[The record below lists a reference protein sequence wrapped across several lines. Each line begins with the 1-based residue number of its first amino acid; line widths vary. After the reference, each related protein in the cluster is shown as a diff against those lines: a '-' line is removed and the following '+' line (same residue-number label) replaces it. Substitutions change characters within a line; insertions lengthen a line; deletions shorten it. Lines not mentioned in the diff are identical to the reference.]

1 MLDKLTIK
9 ELKQLKEELNN
20 YNSIA
25 DLKRD
30 LQTIIVIKEIDRE
43 KDIRYRFNM
52 DMFIKLNIF
61 DPIELEVLK
70 LNNINNLLDLEEC
83 DIDNLIGITQ
93 TIKDKILWVL
103 KMYNLDDYVD
113 KKGVK

>member
-1 MLDKLTIK
+1 MLDKLTIT

-61 DPIELEVLK
+61 DHIELEVLK

-83 DIDNLIGITQ
+83 DIDSLIGITQ
-93 TIKDKILWVL
+93 SIKDKFLWVL